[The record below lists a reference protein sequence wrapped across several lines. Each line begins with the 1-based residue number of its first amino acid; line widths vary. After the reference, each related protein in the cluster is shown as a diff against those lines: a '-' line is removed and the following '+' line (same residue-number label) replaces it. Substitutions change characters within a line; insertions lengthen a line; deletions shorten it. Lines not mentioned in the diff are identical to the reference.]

1 MKLLEIVRMI
11 GFVIKEFFLEMF
23 YSFKEDTKRDFGIDF
38 TKSYVVQ
45 TLIGSGLA
53 FLLIAFIFF
62 ASDVNN
68 GMVKPFANEVVRIE
82 NAK

>member
-1 MKLLEIVRMI
+1 MIIIEIFRMI
-11 GFVIKEFFLEMF
+11 GYVIKEFFLEMF
-23 YSFKEDTKRDFGIDF
+23 YRFKEDTKRDFGIDF
-38 TKSYVVQ
+38 TKSYVVR

-53 FLLIAFIFF
+53 FLVMAFIFF

-82 NAK
+82 K